1 MPTPAGAAFQALVA
15 QGNRARFSGDA
26 EAAEGAYRRAL
37 AMRPDNAPVKAN
49 LGLLL
54 LSVGRYA
61 EGWPLYKARRVLGGP
76 VAGKSLLIWPEQGF
90 GDEIQMARFA
100 PVLRDAGARVTL
112 ACSPPLVRLFR
123 SLKVGV
129 ASNEARPPRTG
140 LCVMAMSLPG
150 LLAATLETLPRPPY
164 LRAPQGPK
172 RGGVGFVW
180 KGNPEHPNDAA
191 RSLPSP
197 DVLDPLREVCELVD
211 LQTPVGDF
219 LDAATR
225 IQGLDLVITV
235 DTAMAP
241 PGGRAGRALLGDAAG
256 ALDRLALDAG
266 AVGLRLVSVADAVPA
281 GGGRGLGAGGRADGR
296 GLGGAVTPLLNAKFA
311 RFFGATRRRSDKAL
325 APWRRTGAIEGSLSH
340 LLVRDSP

>member
-1 MPTPAGAAFQALVA
+1 MPTPADAAFQALVA

-26 EAAEGAYRRAL
+26 ETAEGAYRRAL

-61 EGWPLYKARRVLGGP
+61 EGWPLYEARRMLGGP
-76 VAGKSLLIWPEQGF
+76 DIPPPAGTPLWQGEPVDGKSLLIWPEQGF

-112 ACSPPLVRLFR
+112 ACSPLLLRLFR
-123 SLKVGV
+123 SLKVNV
-129 ASNEARPPRTG
+129 ASNAARPPKTS

-150 LLAATLETLPRPPY
+150 LLGATLETLPQPPY

-180 KGNPEHPNDAA
+180 RGNPEHPNDAA

-197 DVLDPLREVCELVD
+197 DVLDPLREVCDLVD

-219 LDAATR
+219 ADAATR

-235 DTAMAP
+235 DTAMAH
-241 PGGRAGRALLGDAAG
+241 LAG
-256 ALDRLALDAG
+256 ALG
-266 AVGLRLVSVADAVPA
+266 VPCWVMLPA
-281 GGGRGLGAGGRADGR
+281 HWTDWRWMRGRADCAWYPSLR
-296 GLGGAVTPLLNAKFA
+296 LYRQAVAGEWGPVVA
-311 RFFGATRRRSDKAL
+311 RMAGDL
-325 APWRRTGAIEGSLSH
+325 AAR
-340 LLVRDSP
+340 